1 MLRALSLVPVL
12 LTFLA
17 CATPPA
23 PIVAEGRPN
32 WDMLADLDT
41 VQVVTADADG
51 EARVTT
57 IWLAIVDEQGYIRTG
72 DSRWFANLKRDP
84 ALKLRAG
91 GAEYALKSEFVD
103 EAALNTRI
111 DAAFRTKYGFSDRLV
126 SFFRGAG
133 ANRIRLVP
141 R

>member
-1 MLRALSLVPVL
+1 MLRCLPLLPLV

-17 CATPPA
+17 CATPSA

-32 WDMLADLDT
+32 WDMLADLGT
-41 VQVVTADADG
+41 VEVVTADADG

-57 IWLAIVDEQGYIRTG
+57 IWLAVVDEQGYIRTG
-72 DSRWFANLKRDP
+72 DTRWFANLKRDP

-91 GAEYALKSEFVD
+91 GAEYAVKSELVED
-103 EAALNTRI
+103 AALNTRI
-111 DAAFRTKYGFSDRLV
+111 DAAFRTKYGFSDRVV
-126 SFFRGAG
+126 SFFRGDG
-133 ANRIRLVP
+133 SNRMRLVP